1 MKPSVSVAL
10 CTHNGARFILD
21 QVNSIGQQSVLPA
34 QIVVS
39 DDASSDH
46 CVEIAQAAIAELQS
60 QSDLQLQILRNNPPL
75 KVVKNFEQAVSACTG
90 DLIALCDQDDAWHPD
105 RLERMVAEFERRP
118 DLLLL
123 HSNARLID
131 AQGADLSESL
141 FDAIEV
147 QPFELAWIHGGRAI
161 DTLLRRNVVTGATT
175 VFRRSLLQYALPFPP
190 EWLHDEWLAMVA
202 AAVGRVDVL
211 EDRLID
217 YRQHAANQV
226 GARRET
232 LLAKMQK
239 ALSTRDHTLAA
250 RAVRV
255 EVLLDRL
262 LQFGDAV
269 PPETIEKVRKKLA
282 HQRFRAS
289 LPQRRMARW
298 LPVVGELVTGRYN
311 QFGRGLHCVARDLL
325 ESGGG

>member
-21 QVNSIGQQSVLPA
+21 QVNSIRQQSVLPT

-39 DDASSDH
+39 DDASSDNSI
-46 CVEIAQAAIAELQS
+46 EIAQAAIAELKS
-60 QSDLQLQILRNNPPL
+60 QSDLQLQILRNSPPL

-131 AQGADLSESL
+131 AQGKDLSESL
-141 FDAIEV
+141 FEAIEV
-147 QPFELAWIHGGRAI
+147 KAFELAWIHGGRAI

-175 VFRRSLLQYALPFPP
+175 VFRCSLLQYALPFPP
-190 EWLHDEWLAMVA
+190 EWLHDEWLAIVA

-232 LLAKMQK
+232 LIEKMQK

-255 EVLLDRL
+255 EILLDRL
-262 LQFGDAV
+262 QQFGDAV
-269 PPETIEKVRKKLA
+269 PPEIIEKVRKKLA
-282 HQRFRAS
+282 HQRFRAT

-298 LPVVGELVTGRYN
+298 LPVMGELVTGRYN
-311 QFGRGLHCVARDLL
+311 QFGRGLHCVARDFL